1 MAKAPVVTE
10 LPLQNVR
17 FLFGTMVDLR
27 MLPAVLEQTG
37 QAEVGE
43 FKLVAHFPADEKAAN
58 NEAGYLTRH
67 KGFRGGDY
75 NTYHGDPYTLDEI
88 NWDATGR
95 AGVHLVTK
103 TKYGQV
109 VEFPTIPDKNDTA
122 ELMLI
127 VSEYVESIKTPPLI
141 VRCSGIGGTI
151 SPLGNKKYSLALTT
165 GATKCPAGIKD
176 HVPKKYHAEDTD
188 IIPHV
193 GDTNIFSAEDL
204 SPTERD
210 FIGQQ
215 IKRQMQGYYRTGVI
229 GVDPVIGAFPNGP
242 MSIAKRTPEAKQDFF
257 REPAVQDE
265 DGFWNKGPN
274 RWQAHKIAQ
283 GVAYDQLEKAREIG
297 ALTPGYRHR
306 GRSGKFRR
314 NPFKFGAEDDLSDYD
329 PMDPHGEFGG
339 LAGII
344 YGELAATGEVI
355 PLMHVSNN
363 SYDFLVNDILP
374 EGVVHNEKGGTDD
387 AMLSKSCA
395 LMLDMYDGLYTR
407 CWFEPHGHAPLKSMA
422 NLGAEDYAAES
433 LLLCSEHD
441 DYFHACGCG
450 TKTMNAPYAGRGS
463 LMDIGKDTGLGS
475 FTPGELTTSSAIHGD
490 FDQASLNYSGHQNL
504 EVRSAEYF
512 NAVSTAA
519 PNLNREKTNL
529 RAAIREEIDPNFEY
543 SQCVWGPYA
552 LRAEGASSN
561 KFYIVFVYN
570 NGKGV
575 FRALGGYGGLAQN
588 PRLFDVTTTRDQA
601 QAIAAATRK
610 LKAKER
616 KGYFTYKSEEGNAP
630 IQDPMEFGEMA
641 NWTPM
646 DGTPGLSKRK
656 RAESSFMTPD
666 LLWENLGGYW
676 KAVGINPEYDMGQP
690 QGQPSGG
697 NAGAGTGNGGTGGES
712 EGQAQQEQEQHQEG
726 HRGHE
731 DSQPISP
738 YAAESN
744 FNKLARKISMQ
755 YQDKGKSKEEA
766 DEIGRRTA
774 YTIGAKKYGKRG
786 MTRKAMAGRKSAE
799 DIPVW
804 NDGIVEWETSG
815 PMSPTGSGY
824 SSASAPPT
832 GVIAGPGDTFLNY
845 TEAQN
850 YLVETSGGL
859 WGAEHF
865 EAMARIDPKN
875 AQDVKK
881 VKDALKQR
889 YKGIKINRIEYI
901 TNRKGSSN
909 KYHVFAFTNRG
920 VFNGYGRIG
929 KTMTIFG
936 PMSETQGQK
945 KMDTKMRRGGYKE
958 QV

>member
-10 LPLQNVR
+10 LSLQNVR

-27 MLPAVLEQTG
+27 MLPQVLEHTG
-37 QAEVGE
+37 SAEVGE
-43 FKLVAHFPADEKAAN
+43 FKLVAHFPEQEKINGTEAA
-58 NEAGYLTRH
+58 YLARH

-103 TKYGQV
+103 TKYGQT

-141 VRCSGIGGTI
+141 VRCSGIGGTV
-151 SPLGNKKYSLALTT
+151 SPLGNKKYQLSLTT

-176 HVPKKYHAEDTD
+176 HVPKKYHAEDMD
-188 IIPHV
+188 IIPYV
-193 GDTNIFSAEDL
+193 GGAEIFSAEDL
-204 SPTERD
+204 SPAQQE
-210 FIGQQ
+210 FIGNQ
-215 IKRQMQGYYRTGVI
+215 IARQMQGYYRTGVI
-229 GVDPVIGAFPNGP
+229 GIEPVIGAFPNGP

-283 GVAYDQLEKAREIG
+283 GVAYDQLERAQS
-297 ALTPGYRHR
+297 R
-306 GRSGKFRR
+306 G
-314 NPFKFGAEDDLSDYD
+314 
-329 PMDPHGEFGG
+329 
-339 LAGII
+339 
-344 YGELAATGEVI
+344 
-355 PLMHVSNN
+355 LM
-363 SYDFLVNDILP
+363 
-374 EGVVHNEKGGTDD
+374 
-387 AMLSKSCA
+387 
-395 LMLDMYDGLYTR
+395 
-407 CWFEPHGHAPLKSMA
+407 
-422 NLGAEDYAAES
+422 AEDYAAES

-441 DYFHACGCG
+441 DYFNACGCG

-504 EVRSAEYF
+504 EVRGAEYF
-512 NAVSTAA
+512 AAASTAT

-529 RAAIREEIDPNFEY
+529 RSAIRDEIDPNFEY

-552 LRAEGASSN
+552 LRMEGATTN
-561 KFYIVFVYN
+561 KFYMVFVYD
-570 NGKGV
+570 NGNGV

-588 PRLFDVTTTRDQA
+588 PRLFDVMTTRDQA
-601 QAIAAATRK
+601 SAVAAATRK

-616 KGYFTYKSEEGNAP
+616 KGYFTYRSEEGNAP

-656 RAESSFMTPD
+656 RAESTETYS
-666 LLWENLGGYW
+666 GGSYGTILTFGEI
-676 KAVGINPEYDMGQP
+676 AYEYDYDDAPMIF
-690 QGQPSGG
+690 
-697 NAGAGTGNGGTGGES
+697 E
-712 EGQAQQEQEQHQEG
+712 
-726 HRGHE
+726 E
-731 DSQPISP
+731 DSNFDTWLKSTIRDTGRGEGEDNFEYAFTVEDEEKNETYTMDHPIYVKWTHEYSDFNTAETGT

-859 WGAEHF
+859 YGAEHF
-865 EAMARIDPKN
+865 EAMSRIDPKN

-889 YKGIKINRIEYI
+889 YKGIKINRVEYI
-901 TNRKGSSN
+901 TNRRGSSN
-909 KYHVFAFTNRG
+909 KYHVFAFTDRG

-936 PMSETQGQK
+936 PMSSAQGEK

>member
-10 LPLQNVR
+10 LPLQSVR

-27 MLPAVLEQTG
+27 MLPQVLEQTG
-37 QAEVGE
+37 RAEVGE
-43 FKLVAHFPADEKAAN
+43 FKLVAHFPEQEKASG
-58 NEAGYLTRH
+58 NEAGYMTRH

-103 TKYGQV
+103 TKYGQT
-109 VEFPTIPDKNDTA
+109 VEFPTIPDKNDTS

-151 SPLGNKKYSLALTT
+151 SPLGNKKYALSLTT
-165 GATKCPAGIKD
+165 GATKCPTKIKD
-176 HVPKKYHAEDTD
+176 HVPKKYHAEDMD
-188 IIPHV
+188 IIPYV
-193 GDTNIFSAEDL
+193 GGAEIFSAEDL
-204 SPTERD
+204 SPSQQE

-215 IKRQMQGYYRTGVI
+215 IARQMQGYYRTGVI
-229 GVDPVIGAFPNGP
+229 GIEPVIGAFPNGP

-274 RWQAHKIAQ
+274 RWQAHKIAK
-283 GVAYDQLEKAREIG
+283 GVAYDQLERAQSRGLFSAEAKLYG
-297 ALTPGYRHR
+297 ADY
-306 GRSGKFRR
+306 
-314 NPFKFGAEDDLSDYD
+314 DLSDKDDRIDELRNQIRYLEQS
-329 PMDPHGEFGG
+329 MEI
-339 LAGII
+339 AG
-344 YGELAATGEVI
+344 YGSREVRHLHSLENELAELRGLQEFDFAFEIHNKETGKLIEDGVMTI
-355 PLMHVSNN
+355 DGFSEEDAKAKALQA
-363 SYDFLVNDILP
+363 LE
-374 EGVVHNEKGGTDD
+374 EGRLDD
-387 AMLSKSCA
+387 EEITFDAE
-395 LMLDMYDGLYTR
+395 
-407 CWFEPHGHAPLKSMA
+407 W
-422 NLGAEDYAAES
+422 AEDFAAERKMM
-433 LLLCSEHD
+433 CAECD
-441 DYFHACGCG
+441 DYFAGEHGGCGCG

-475 FTPGELTTSSAIHGD
+475 FTPGELATSSAIHGD

-504 EVRSAEYF
+504 EVRSAEHF
-512 NAVSTAA
+512 AAASTAA
-519 PNLNREKTNL
+519 PNLKREKTNL
-529 RAAIREEIDPNFEY
+529 RSAIRDEIDSNFEY

-552 LRAEGASSN
+552 LRMEGANTN
-561 KFYIVFVYN
+561 KFYMVFVYD
-570 NGKGV
+570 NGNGV

-588 PRLFDVTTTRDQA
+588 PRLFDVMTTRDRSA
-601 QAIAAATRK
+601 AIAAATRK

-616 KGYFTYKSEEGNAP
+616 KGYFTYNSEEGNAP

-641 NWTPM
+641 NWTPL
-646 DGTPGLSKRK
+646 DGSEGLKRK
-656 RAESSFMTPD
+656 RAEM
-666 LLWENLGGYW
+666 
-676 KAVGINPEYDMGQP
+676 M
-690 QGQPSGG
+690 
-697 NAGAGTGNGGTGGES
+697 
-712 EGQAQQEQEQHQEG
+712 
-726 HRGHE
+726 
-731 DSQPISP
+731 
-738 YAAESN
+738 AESK
-744 FNKLARKISMQ
+744 FSKLARKISMQ

-804 NDGIVEWETSG
+804 NDGIVQWETSG
-815 PMSPTGSGY
+815 SMSPTGSGY
-824 SSASAPPT
+824 SSASSPPT

-901 TNRKGSSN
+901 TNRRGASN

-929 KTMTIFG
+929 KTMTLFG
-936 PMSETQGQK
+936 PMTETQGQK

>member
-10 LPLQNVR
+10 LSLQNVR

-27 MLPAVLEQTG
+27 MLPQVLEHTG
-37 QAEVGE
+37 SAEVGE
-43 FKLVAHFPADEKAAN
+43 FKLVAHFPEQEKINGTEAA
-58 NEAGYLTRH
+58 YLARH

-103 TKYGQV
+103 TKYGQT

-151 SPLGNKKYSLALTT
+151 SPLGNKKYQLSLTT

-176 HVPKKYHAEDTD
+176 HVPKKYHAEDMD
-188 IIPHV
+188 IIPYV
-193 GDTNIFSAEDL
+193 GGAEIFSAEDL
-204 SPTERD
+204 SPAQQE
-210 FIGQQ
+210 FIGNQ
-215 IKRQMQGYYRTGVI
+215 IARQMQGYYRTGVI
-229 GVDPVIGAFPNGP
+229 GIEPVIGAFPNGP

-283 GVAYDQLEKAREIG
+283 GVAYDQLERAQS
-297 ALTPGYRHR
+297 R
-306 GRSGKFRR
+306 G
-314 NPFKFGAEDDLSDYD
+314 
-329 PMDPHGEFGG
+329 
-339 LAGII
+339 
-344 YGELAATGEVI
+344 
-355 PLMHVSNN
+355 LM
-363 SYDFLVNDILP
+363 
-374 EGVVHNEKGGTDD
+374 
-387 AMLSKSCA
+387 
-395 LMLDMYDGLYTR
+395 
-407 CWFEPHGHAPLKSMA
+407 
-422 NLGAEDYAAES
+422 AEDYAAES

-441 DYFHACGCG
+441 DYFNACGCG

-504 EVRSAEYF
+504 EVRGAEYF
-512 NAVSTAA
+512 NAVSTAT

-529 RAAIREEIDPNFEY
+529 RSAIREEIDPNFEY

-552 LRAEGASSN
+552 LRMEGATTN
-561 KFYIVFVYN
+561 KFYMVFVYD
-570 NGKGV
+570 NGNGV

-588 PRLFDVTTTRDQA
+588 PRLFDVMTTRDQA
-601 QAIAAATRK
+601 SAVAAATRK

-616 KGYFTYKSEEGNAP
+616 KGYFTYRSEEGNAP

-656 RAESSFMTPD
+656 RAESTETYS
-666 LLWENLGGYW
+666 GGSYGTILTFGEI
-676 KAVGINPEYDMGQP
+676 AYEYDYDDAPMIF
-690 QGQPSGG
+690 
-697 NAGAGTGNGGTGGES
+697 E
-712 EGQAQQEQEQHQEG
+712 
-726 HRGHE
+726 E
-731 DSQPISP
+731 DSNFDTWLKSTIRDTGRGEGEDNFEYAFTVEDEEKNETYTMDHPIYVKWTHEYSDFNTAETGT

-859 WGAEHF
+859 YGAEHF
-865 EAMARIDPKN
+865 EAMSRIDPKN

-889 YKGIKINRIEYI
+889 YKGIKINRVEYI
-901 TNRKGSSN
+901 TNRRGSSN
-909 KYHVFAFTNRG
+909 KYHVFAFTDRG

-936 PMSETQGQK
+936 PMSSAQGEK

>member
-10 LPLQNVR
+10 LPLQSVR

-27 MLPAVLEQTG
+27 MLPQVLEQTG
-37 QAEVGE
+37 RAEIGE

-58 NEAGYLTRH
+58 NEAGYLARH

-103 TKYGQV
+103 TKYGQL
-109 VEFPTIPDKNDTA
+109 VEFPTIPDKNDSA

-151 SPLGNKKYSLALTT
+151 SPLGNKKYSLSLTT
-165 GATKCPAGIKD
+165 GATKCPVSIKD
-176 HVPKKYHAEDTD
+176 HVPKKYHAEDMD
-188 IIPHV
+188 IIPYV
-193 GDTNIFSAEDL
+193 GGAEIFSAESL
-204 SPTERD
+204 SPAQRD

-215 IKRQMQGYYRTGVI
+215 IARQMQGYYRTGVI

-283 GVAYDQLEKAREIG
+283 GVAYDQLERAQS
-297 ALTPGYRHR
+297 R
-306 GRSGKFRR
+306 GTMLS
-314 NPFKFGAEDDLSDYD
+314 AED
-329 PMDPHGEFGG
+329 F
-339 LAGII
+339 
-344 YGELAATGEVI
+344 
-355 PLMHVSNN
+355 
-363 SYDFLVNDILP
+363 
-374 EGVVHNEKGGTDD
+374 
-387 AMLSKSCA
+387 
-395 LMLDMYDGLYTR
+395 
-407 CWFEPHGHAPLKSMA
+407 
-422 NLGAEDYAAES
+422 AAEKK
-433 LLLCSEHD
+433 LMCAECD
-441 DYFHACGCG
+441 DYFAGEHGGCGCG
-450 TKTMNAPYAGRGS
+450 TKTMNAPYAGRGA

-475 FTPGELTTSSAIHGD
+475 FTPGELATSSAIHGD

-504 EVRSAEYF
+504 EVRSAEHF
-512 NAVSTAA
+512 AAASTAT

-529 RAAIREEIDPNFEY
+529 RAAIRDEIDPNFEY
-543 SQCVWGPYA
+543 SQCVWGPYS
-552 LRAEGASSN
+552 LRMEGANTN
-561 KFYIVFVYN
+561 KFYMVFVYD
-570 NGKGV
+570 NGNGV

-588 PRLFDVTTTRDQA
+588 PRLFDVMTTRDQA
-601 QAIAAATRK
+601 AAVAAATKK

-616 KGYFTYKSEEGNAP
+616 KGYFTYK
-630 IQDPMEFGEMA
+630 
-641 NWTPM
+641 
-646 DGTPGLSKRK
+646 
-656 RAESSFMTPD
+656 
-666 LLWENLGGYW
+666 
-676 KAVGINPEYDMGQP
+676 
-690 QGQPSGG
+690 
-697 NAGAGTGNGGTGGES
+697 
-712 EGQAQQEQEQHQEG
+712 
-726 HRGHE
+726 
-731 DSQPISP
+731 
-738 YAAESN
+738 AESN
-744 FNKLARKISMQ
+744 FNKLAHKISMQ

-766 DEIGRRTA
+766 DDIGRRTA
-774 YTIGAKKYGKRG
+774 YKVGAKKYGKRG
-786 MTRKAMAGRKSAE
+786 MTRKAMAGRKSAESFEAEDLERTFTLDLTMDARDEEDFANAVLDLKASELMEHIVEVKDMDAE

-859 WGAEHF
+859 WGAENF
-865 EAMARIDPKN
+865 EAMSRIDPKN
-875 AQDVKK
+875 AQDVANVKK
-881 VKDALKQR
+881 ALKQR
-889 YKGIKINRIEYI
+889 YKGIKINRVEYI
-901 TNRKGSSN
+901 TNRRGSSN

-936 PMSETQGQK
+936 PMSEAQGQSK
-945 KMDTKMRRGGYKE
+945 LSTKMRRGGYKE

>member
-10 LPLQNVR
+10 LSLQNVR

-27 MLPAVLEQTG
+27 MLPQVLEHTG
-37 QAEVGE
+37 SAEVGE
-43 FKLVAHFPADEKAAN
+43 FKLVAHFPEQEKINGTEAA
-58 NEAGYLTRH
+58 YLARH

-103 TKYGQV
+103 TKYGQT
-109 VEFPTIPDKNDTA
+109 VEFPTIPDKNDTS

-151 SPLGNKKYSLALTT
+151 SPLGNKKYQLSLTT

-176 HVPKKYHAEDTD
+176 HVPKKYHAEDMD
-188 IIPHV
+188 IIPYV
-193 GDTNIFSAEDL
+193 GGAEIFSAEDL
-204 SPTERD
+204 SPAQQE
-210 FIGQQ
+210 FIGNQ

-283 GVAYDQLEKAREIG
+283 GVAYDQLERAQSRGLFSAEVETTSEGFVINGHKVNHEELDKFIESLVAHRDF
-297 ALTPGYRHR
+297 AYNKSGY
-306 GRSGKFRR
+306 SGTQEEWHDNEYEF
-314 NPFKFGAEDDLSDYD
+314 DDL
-329 PMDPHGEFGG
+329 EW
-339 LAGII
+339 L
-344 YGELAATGEVI
+344 
-355 PLMHVSNN
+355 
-363 SYDFLVNDILP
+363 
-374 EGVVHNEKGGTDD
+374 
-387 AMLSKSCA
+387 
-395 LMLDMYDGLYTR
+395 
-407 CWFEPHGHAPLKSMA
+407 
-422 NLGAEDYAAES
+422 AEDYAAES

-504 EVRSAEYF
+504 EVRGAEYF
-512 NAVSTAA
+512 NAVSTAT

-529 RAAIREEIDPNFEY
+529 RSAIREEIDPNFEY

-552 LRAEGASSN
+552 LRMEGATTN
-561 KFYIVFVYN
+561 KFYMVFVYD
-570 NGKGV
+570 NGNGV

-588 PRLFDVTTTRDQA
+588 PRLFDVMTTRDQA
-601 QAIAAATRK
+601 SAVAAATRK

-616 KGYFTYKSEEGNAP
+616 KGYFTYRSEEGNAP

-656 RAESSFMTPD
+656 RAERYGADFEYHYNFSEKYAGSDVLDALRSSDSST
-666 LLWENLGGYW
+666 
-676 KAVGINPEYDMGQP
+676 KAEAIDWL
-690 QGQPSGG
+690 
-697 NAGAGTGNGGTGGES
+697 
-712 EGQAQQEQEQHQEG
+712 
-726 HRGHE
+726 
-731 DSQPISP
+731 I
-738 YAAESN
+738 
-744 FNKLARKISMQ
+744 
-755 YQDKGKSKEEA
+755 DKGFLHSDEQYNAAYVLALGDALGLRDEEM
-766 DEIGRRTA
+766 D
-774 YTIGAKKYGKRG
+774 
-786 MTRKAMAGRKSAE
+786 AE
-799 DIPVW
+799 NIPVW

-859 WGAEHF
+859 YGAEHF
-865 EAMARIDPKN
+865 EAMSRIDPKN

-889 YKGIKINRIEYI
+889 YKGIKINRVEYI
-901 TNRKGSSN
+901 TNRRGSSN
-909 KYHVFAFTNRG
+909 KYHVFAFTDRG

-936 PMSETQGQK
+936 PMSSAQGEK

>member
-10 LPLQNVR
+10 LSLQNVR

-27 MLPAVLEQTG
+27 MLPQVLEHTG
-37 QAEVGE
+37 SAEVGE
-43 FKLVAHFPADEKAAN
+43 FKLVAHFPEQEKINGTEAA
-58 NEAGYLTRH
+58 YLARH

-103 TKYGQV
+103 TKYGQT
-109 VEFPTIPDKNDTA
+109 VEFPTIPDKNDTS

-151 SPLGNKKYSLALTT
+151 SPLGNKKYQLSLTT

-176 HVPKKYHAEDTD
+176 HVPKKYHAEDMD
-188 IIPHV
+188 IIPYV
-193 GDTNIFSAEDL
+193 GGAEIFSAEDL
-204 SPTERD
+204 SPAQQE
-210 FIGQQ
+210 FIGNQ

-283 GVAYDQLEKAREIG
+283 GVAYDQLERAQS
-297 ALTPGYRHR
+297 R
-306 GRSGKFRR
+306 G
-314 NPFKFGAEDDLSDYD
+314 
-329 PMDPHGEFGG
+329 
-339 LAGII
+339 
-344 YGELAATGEVI
+344 
-355 PLMHVSNN
+355 LM
-363 SYDFLVNDILP
+363 
-374 EGVVHNEKGGTDD
+374 
-387 AMLSKSCA
+387 
-395 LMLDMYDGLYTR
+395 
-407 CWFEPHGHAPLKSMA
+407 
-422 NLGAEDYAAES
+422 AEDYAAES

-441 DYFHACGCG
+441 DYFAACGCG

-504 EVRSAEYF
+504 EVRGAEYF
-512 NAVSTAA
+512 NAVSTAT

-588 PRLFDVTTTRDQA
+588 PRLFDVMTTRDQA
-601 QAIAAATRK
+601 QAIAGATRK

-616 KGYFTYKSEEGNAP
+616 KGYFTYRSEEGNAP

-666 LLWENLGGYW
+666 LLWENLGGDW

-690 QGQPSGG
+690 QGQQSGG
-697 NAGAGTGNGGTGGES
+697 NAGASTGNGGNGGTGGES
-712 EGQAQQEQEQHQEG
+712 ENQGQQEQEQQHQEG
-726 HRGHE
+726 HGHGGP
-731 DSQPISP
+731 SQPVSP
-738 YAAESN
+738 YAADFEYHYN
-744 FNKLARKISMQ
+744 FSEKYAGSDVLDALRSSDSSTKAEAIDWLI
-755 YQDKGKSKEEA
+755 DKGFLHSDEQYNAAYVLALGDALGLRDEEM
-766 DEIGRRTA
+766 D
-774 YTIGAKKYGKRG
+774 
-786 MTRKAMAGRKSAE
+786 AE
-799 DIPVW
+799 NIPVW

-859 WGAEHF
+859 YGAEHF

-889 YKGIKINRIEYI
+889 YKGIKINRVEYI
-901 TNRKGSSN
+901 TNRRGSSN
-909 KYHVFAFTNRG
+909 KYHVFAFTDRG

-936 PMSETQGQK
+936 PMSSAQGEK

>member
-10 LPLQNVR
+10 LSLQNVR

-27 MLPAVLEQTG
+27 MLPQVLEHTG
-37 QAEVGE
+37 SAEVGE
-43 FKLVAHFPADEKAAN
+43 FKLVAHFPEQEKINGTEAA
-58 NEAGYLTRH
+58 YLARH

-103 TKYGQV
+103 TKYGQT

-141 VRCSGIGGTI
+141 VRCSGIGGTV
-151 SPLGNKKYSLALTT
+151 SPLGNKKYQLSLTT

-176 HVPKKYHAEDTD
+176 HVPKKYHAEDMD
-188 IIPHV
+188 IIPYV
-193 GDTNIFSAEDL
+193 GGAEIFSAEDL
-204 SPTERD
+204 SPAQQE
-210 FIGQQ
+210 FIGNQ
-215 IKRQMQGYYRTGVI
+215 IARQMQGYYRTGVI
-229 GVDPVIGAFPNGP
+229 GIEPVIGAFPNGP

-283 GVAYDQLEKAREIG
+283 GVAYDQLERAQS
-297 ALTPGYRHR
+297 R
-306 GRSGKFRR
+306 G
-314 NPFKFGAEDDLSDYD
+314 
-329 PMDPHGEFGG
+329 
-339 LAGII
+339 
-344 YGELAATGEVI
+344 
-355 PLMHVSNN
+355 LM
-363 SYDFLVNDILP
+363 
-374 EGVVHNEKGGTDD
+374 
-387 AMLSKSCA
+387 
-395 LMLDMYDGLYTR
+395 
-407 CWFEPHGHAPLKSMA
+407 
-422 NLGAEDYAAES
+422 AEDYAAES

-441 DYFHACGCG
+441 DYFNACGCG

-504 EVRSAEYF
+504 EVRGAEYF
-512 NAVSTAA
+512 AAASTAT

-529 RAAIREEIDPNFEY
+529 RSAIRDEIDPNFEY

-552 LRAEGASSN
+552 LRMEGATTN
-561 KFYIVFVYN
+561 KFYMVFVYD
-570 NGKGV
+570 NGNGV

-588 PRLFDVTTTRDQA
+588 PRLFDVMTTRDQA
-601 QAIAAATRK
+601 SAVAAATRK

-616 KGYFTYKSEEGNAP
+616 KGYFTYRSEEGNAP

-656 RAESSFMTPD
+656 RAESTETYSGGSYGTIMTFG
-666 LLWENLGGYW
+666 EIAY
-676 KAVGINPEYDMGQP
+676 EYDYDDAPMIF
-690 QGQPSGG
+690 
-697 NAGAGTGNGGTGGES
+697 E
-712 EGQAQQEQEQHQEG
+712 
-726 HRGHE
+726 E
-731 DSQPISP
+731 DSNFDTWLKSTIRDTGRGEGEDNFEYAFTVEDEEKNETYTMDHPIYVKWTHEYSDFNTAETGT

-859 WGAEHF
+859 YGAEHF
-865 EAMARIDPKN
+865 EAMSRIDPKN

-889 YKGIKINRIEYI
+889 YKGIKINRVEYI
-901 TNRKGSSN
+901 TNRRGSSN
-909 KYHVFAFTNRG
+909 KYHVFAFTDRG

-936 PMSETQGQK
+936 PMSSAQGEK

>member
-10 LPLQNVR
+10 LPLQSVR

-27 MLPAVLEQTG
+27 MLPQVLEQTG
-37 QAEVGE
+37 RAEVGE
-43 FKLVAHFPADEKAAN
+43 FKLVAHFPEQEKASG
-58 NEAGYLTRH
+58 NEAGYMTRH

-103 TKYGQV
+103 TKYGQT
-109 VEFPTIPDKNDTA
+109 VEFPTIPDKNDTS

-151 SPLGNKKYSLALTT
+151 SPLGNKKYALSLTT
-165 GATKCPAGIKD
+165 GATKCPTKIKD
-176 HVPKKYHAEDTD
+176 HVPKKYHAEDMD
-188 IIPHV
+188 IIPYV
-193 GDTNIFSAEDL
+193 GGAEIFSAEDL
-204 SPTERD
+204 SPSQQE

-215 IKRQMQGYYRTGVI
+215 IARQMQGYYRTGVI
-229 GVDPVIGAFPNGP
+229 GIEPVIGAFPNGP

-283 GVAYDQLEKAREIG
+283 GVAYDQLERAQSRGLFSAEVETTSDGFMINGHKVNHEELDKFIENLVAYRDF
-297 ALTPGYRHR
+297 AYNKSGY
-306 GRSGKFRR
+306 SGTQEEWHDNEYEF
-314 NPFKFGAEDDLSDYD
+314 DDLEW
-329 PMDPHGEFGG
+329 M
-339 LAGII
+339 
-344 YGELAATGEVI
+344 
-355 PLMHVSNN
+355 
-363 SYDFLVNDILP
+363 
-374 EGVVHNEKGGTDD
+374 
-387 AMLSKSCA
+387 
-395 LMLDMYDGLYTR
+395 
-407 CWFEPHGHAPLKSMA
+407 
-422 NLGAEDYAAES
+422 AEDYAAERKMM
-433 LLLCSEHD
+433 CAECD
-441 DYFHACGCG
+441 DYFNACGCG
-450 TKTMNAPYAGRGS
+450 TK
-463 LMDIGKDTGLGS
+463 
-475 FTPGELTTSSAIHGD
+475 
-490 FDQASLNYSGHQNL
+490 
-504 EVRSAEYF
+504 SAEHF
-512 NAVSTAA
+512 AAASTAA
-519 PNLNREKTNL
+519 PNLKREKTNL
-529 RAAIREEIDPNFEY
+529 RSAIRNEIDSKFEY

-552 LRAEGASSN
+552 LRMEGANTN
-561 KFYIVFVYN
+561 KFYMVFVYD
-570 NGKGV
+570 NGNGV

-588 PRLFDVTTTRDQA
+588 PRLFDVMTTRDRSA
-601 QAIAAATRK
+601 AIAAATRK

-616 KGYFTYKSEEGNAP
+616 KGYFTYNSEEGNAP

-641 NWTPM
+641 NWTPL
-646 DGTPGLSKRK
+646 DGSEGLKRK
-656 RAESSFMTPD
+656 RAEM
-666 LLWENLGGYW
+666 
-676 KAVGINPEYDMGQP
+676 M
-690 QGQPSGG
+690 
-697 NAGAGTGNGGTGGES
+697 
-712 EGQAQQEQEQHQEG
+712 
-726 HRGHE
+726 
-731 DSQPISP
+731 
-738 YAAESN
+738 AESK
-744 FNKLARKISMQ
+744 FSKLARKISMQ

-804 NDGIVEWETSG
+804 NDGIVQWETSG
-815 PMSPTGSGY
+815 SMSPTGSGY
-824 SSASAPPT
+824 SSASSPPT

-901 TNRKGSSN
+901 TNRRGASN

-929 KTMTIFG
+929 KTMTLFG
-936 PMSETQGQK
+936 PMTETQGQK

>member
-37 QAEVGE
+37 RAEVGE

-58 NEAGYLTRH
+58 NEAGYLARH

-75 NTYHGDPYTLDEI
+75 NSYHGDPYSLDEI

-109 VEFPTIPDKNDTA
+109 VEFPTIPDKNDSA

-151 SPLGNKKYSLALTT
+151 SPLGNKKYSLSLSK
-165 GATKCPAGIKD
+165 GVTKCPSGIKD
-176 HVPKKYHAEDTD
+176 HVPKKYHAEDMD
-188 IIPHV
+188 IIPYV
-193 GDTNIFSAEDL
+193 GGAEIFSAESL
-204 SPTERD
+204 SPAQQD

-215 IKRQMQGYYRTGVI
+215 IARQMQGYYRTGVI
-229 GVDPVIGAFPNGP
+229 GVDPVIGAYPNGP
-242 MSIAKRTPEAKQDFF
+242 MSIAKRTPEAKQNFF

-274 RWQAHKIAQ
+274 RWQAHKIAK
-283 GVAYDQLEKAREIG
+283 GVAYDQLERAKRRGTMLSAESSNNYIFRRDNDLEREIVEVEQYLDEG
-297 ALTPGYRHR
+297 NYTSSYEESADLDRL
-306 GRSGKFRR
+306 RR
-314 NPFKFGAEDDLSDYD
+314 MEKQREELAQVNLSAED
-329 PMDPHGEFGG
+329 F
-339 LAGII
+339 
-344 YGELAATGEVI
+344 
-355 PLMHVSNN
+355 
-363 SYDFLVNDILP
+363 
-374 EGVVHNEKGGTDD
+374 
-387 AMLSKSCA
+387 
-395 LMLDMYDGLYTR
+395 
-407 CWFEPHGHAPLKSMA
+407 
-422 NLGAEDYAAES
+422 AAEKK
-433 LLLCSEHD
+433 LMCAECD
-441 DYFHACGCG
+441 DYFAGEHGGCGCG

-475 FTPGELTTSSAIHGD
+475 FTPGELATSSAIHGD

-504 EVRSAEYF
+504 EVRGAEYF
-512 NAVSTAA
+512 AAASTAT

-543 SQCVWGPYA
+543 SQCVWGPYS
-552 LRAEGASSN
+552 LRMEGANTN
-561 KFYIVFVYN
+561 KFYMVFVYN

-575 FRALGGYGGLAQN
+575 FRALGGYGGLAQS
-588 PRLFDVTTTRDQA
+588 PRLFDVMTTRDQA
-601 QAIAAATRK
+601 AAIAAATKK

-616 KGYFTYKSEEGNAP
+616 KGYFTYKAEEF
-630 IQDPMEFGEMA
+630 E
-641 NWTPM
+641 
-646 DGTPGLSKRK
+646 LS
-656 RAESSFMTPD
+656 AESDVIYYGLLEGERMTFGTVVYQGDYESPYELD
-666 LLWENLGGYW
+666 GDQIRELENEIEDQIRGTGEGEGKLNFEHEFDGGRDHDNIFEVTGEVSWEHQYSDFNTAETGTHAAEG
-676 KAVGINPEYDMGQP
+676 DMYP
-690 QGQPSGG
+690 FSGG
-697 NAGAGTGNGGTGGES
+697 MVEEYANYLEKLCGNHWTS
-712 EGQAQQEQEQHQEG
+712 FQEEYY
-726 HRGHE
+726 
-731 DSQPISP
+731 D
-738 YAAESN
+738 N
-744 FNKLARKISMQ
+744 M
-755 YQDKGKSKEEA
+755 D
-766 DEIGRRTA
+766 
-774 YTIGAKKYGKRG
+774 
-786 MTRKAMAGRKSAE
+786 AE

-859 WGAEHF
+859 YGAEHF

-875 AQDVKK
+875 AQDVANVKK
-881 VKDALKQR
+881 ALKQR

-901 TNRKGSSN
+901 TNRRGSSN
-909 KYHVFAFTNRG
+909 KYHVFAFTDRG

-929 KTMTIFG
+929 KTMTIYG
-936 PMSETQGQK
+936 PMSKTQGQK

>member
-17 FLFGTMVDLR
+17 FLFGTMVELR
-27 MLPAVLEQTG
+27 MLPQVLEQTG
-37 QAEVGE
+37 RAEVGE
-43 FKLVAHFPADEKAAN
+43 FKLVAHFPEQEKASG
-58 NEAGYLTRH
+58 NEAAYLARH

-109 VEFPTIPDKNDTA
+109 VEFPTIPDKNDTS

-151 SPLGNKKYSLALTT
+151 SPLGNKKYALSLTT
-165 GATKCPAGIKD
+165 GATKCPTSIKD
-176 HVPKKYHAEDTD
+176 HVPKKYHAEDMD

-193 GDTNIFSAEDL
+193 GGANIFSAESL
-204 SPTERD
+204 SPTQRD

-215 IKRQMQGYYRTGVI
+215 IARQMQGYYRTGVI
-229 GVDPVIGAFPNGP
+229 GVDPVIGAYPNGP

-274 RWQAHKIAQ
+274 RWQAHKIAK
-283 GVAYDQLEKAREIG
+283 GVAYDQLERAQS
-297 ALTPGYRHR
+297 R
-306 GRSGKFRR
+306 G
-314 NPFKFGAEDDLSDYD
+314 
-329 PMDPHGEFGG
+329 
-339 LAGII
+339 
-344 YGELAATGEVI
+344 
-355 PLMHVSNN
+355 LM
-363 SYDFLVNDILP
+363 
-374 EGVVHNEKGGTDD
+374 
-387 AMLSKSCA
+387 
-395 LMLDMYDGLYTR
+395 
-407 CWFEPHGHAPLKSMA
+407 
-422 NLGAEDYAAES
+422 AEDYAAES

-441 DYFHACGCG
+441 DYFNACGCG

-504 EVRSAEYF
+504 EVRGAEYF
-512 NAVSTAA
+512 AAASTAT
-519 PNLNREKTNL
+519 PNLKREKANL
-529 RAAIREEIDPNFEY
+529 RAAIREEIDPKFEY

-552 LRAEGASSN
+552 LRMEGANTN
-561 KFYIVFVYN
+561 KFYMVFVYD
-570 NGKGV
+570 NGNGV

-588 PRLFDVTTTRDQA
+588 PRLFDVMTTRDQA
-601 QAIAAATRK
+601 AAVAAATRK

-616 KGYFTYKSEEGNAP
+616 KGYFTYRSEEGNAP

-676 KAVGINPEYDMGQP
+676 KAIGINPEYDMGQP

-697 NAGAGTGNGGTGGES
+697 NAGAGTGNGGNGGNGGNAGTGGES

-738 YAAESN
+738 YAADFEYHYNFSEKYDGDEVLDALRKSN
-744 FNKLARKISMQ
+744 SSTKAEAIDWLI
-755 YQDKGKSKEEA
+755 DKGFLHSDEQYNAAYVLALGDALGLRDEEMDAEENRQPPWSATNPRPNRRIECGECDARGFIAGKECTKCDGAGYWNIHSPRCATCETDIQGTDGA
-766 DEIGRRTA
+766 ECDECDEWYCDNHLTEDGECKVCGNT
-774 YTIGAKKYGKRG
+774 
-786 MTRKAMAGRKSAE
+786 SLSFHSE

-881 VKDALKQR
+881 VTAALKQR

-936 PMSETQGQK
+936 PMSATEGQK

>member
-10 LPLQNVR
+10 LPLQSVR

-27 MLPAVLEQTG
+27 MLPQVLEQTG
-37 QAEVGE
+37 RAEIGE

-58 NEAGYLTRH
+58 NEAGYMARH

-103 TKYGQV
+103 TKYGQT
-109 VEFPTIPDKNDTA
+109 VEFPTIPDKNDSA

-151 SPLGNKKYSLALTT
+151 SPLGNKKYSLSLTT
-165 GATKCPAGIKD
+165 GATKCPTSIKD
-176 HVPKKYHAEDTD
+176 HVPKKYHAEDMD
-188 IIPHV
+188 IIPYV
-193 GDTNIFSAEDL
+193 GGAEIFSAESL
-204 SPTERD
+204 SPAQRD

-215 IKRQMQGYYRTGVI
+215 IARQMQGYYRTGVI

-283 GVAYDQLEKAREIG
+283 GVAYDQLERAQS
-297 ALTPGYRHR
+297 R
-306 GRSGKFRR
+306 GTMLS
-314 NPFKFGAEDDLSDYD
+314 AED
-329 PMDPHGEFGG
+329 F
-339 LAGII
+339 
-344 YGELAATGEVI
+344 
-355 PLMHVSNN
+355 
-363 SYDFLVNDILP
+363 
-374 EGVVHNEKGGTDD
+374 
-387 AMLSKSCA
+387 
-395 LMLDMYDGLYTR
+395 
-407 CWFEPHGHAPLKSMA
+407 
-422 NLGAEDYAAES
+422 AAEKK
-433 LLLCSEHD
+433 LMCAECD
-441 DYFHACGCG
+441 DYFAGEHGGCGCG
-450 TKTMNAPYAGRGS
+450 TKTMNAPYAGRGA

-475 FTPGELTTSSAIHGD
+475 FTPGELATSSAIHGD

-504 EVRSAEYF
+504 EVRSAEHF
-512 NAVSTAA
+512 AAASTAT

-529 RAAIREEIDPNFEY
+529 RAAIRDEIDPNFEY
-543 SQCVWGPYA
+543 SQCVWGPYS
-552 LRAEGASSN
+552 LRMEGANTN
-561 KFYIVFVYN
+561 KFYMVFVYD
-570 NGKGV
+570 NGNGV

-588 PRLFDVTTTRDQA
+588 PRLFDVMTTRDQA
-601 QAIAAATRK
+601 AAVAAATKK

-616 KGYFTYKSEEGNAP
+616 KGYFTYK
-630 IQDPMEFGEMA
+630 
-641 NWTPM
+641 
-646 DGTPGLSKRK
+646 
-656 RAESSFMTPD
+656 
-666 LLWENLGGYW
+666 
-676 KAVGINPEYDMGQP
+676 
-690 QGQPSGG
+690 
-697 NAGAGTGNGGTGGES
+697 
-712 EGQAQQEQEQHQEG
+712 
-726 HRGHE
+726 
-731 DSQPISP
+731 
-738 YAAESN
+738 AESN
-744 FNKLARKISMQ
+744 FNKLAHKISMQ

-766 DEIGRRTA
+766 DDIGRRTA
-774 YTIGAKKYGKRG
+774 YKVGAKKYGKRG
-786 MTRKAMAGRKSAE
+786 MTRKAMAGRKSAEDIPFSGGMVEEYANYLEKMCGNHWAAFQEEYYENRDAE

-859 WGAEHF
+859 WGAENF

-875 AQDVKK
+875 AQDVANVKK
-881 VKDALKQR
+881 ALKQR
-889 YKGIKINRIEYI
+889 YKGIKINRVEYI

>member
-10 LPLQNVR
+10 LPLQSVR

-27 MLPAVLEQTG
+27 MLPQVLEQTG
-37 QAEVGE
+37 RAEIGE

-58 NEAGYLTRH
+58 NEAGYLARH

-103 TKYGQV
+103 TKYGQT
-109 VEFPTIPDKNDTA
+109 VEFPTIPDKNDSA

-151 SPLGNKKYSLALTT
+151 SPLGNKKYSLSLTT
-165 GATKCPAGIKD
+165 GATKCPTSIKD
-176 HVPKKYHAEDTD
+176 HVPKKYHAEDMD
-188 IIPHV
+188 IIPYV
-193 GDTNIFSAEDL
+193 GGAEIFSAESL
-204 SPTERD
+204 SPAQQD

-215 IKRQMQGYYRTGVI
+215 IARQMQGYYRTGVI

-283 GVAYDQLEKAREIG
+283 GVAYDQLERAQS
-297 ALTPGYRHR
+297 R
-306 GRSGKFRR
+306 GTMLS
-314 NPFKFGAEDDLSDYD
+314 AED
-329 PMDPHGEFGG
+329 F
-339 LAGII
+339 
-344 YGELAATGEVI
+344 
-355 PLMHVSNN
+355 
-363 SYDFLVNDILP
+363 
-374 EGVVHNEKGGTDD
+374 
-387 AMLSKSCA
+387 
-395 LMLDMYDGLYTR
+395 
-407 CWFEPHGHAPLKSMA
+407 
-422 NLGAEDYAAES
+422 AAEKK
-433 LLLCSEHD
+433 LMCAECD
-441 DYFHACGCG
+441 DYFAGEHGGCGCG
-450 TKTMNAPYAGRGS
+450 TKTMNAPYAGRGA

-475 FTPGELTTSSAIHGD
+475 FTPGELATSSAIHGD

-504 EVRSAEYF
+504 EVRSAEHF
-512 NAVSTAA
+512 AAASTAT

-543 SQCVWGPYA
+543 SQCVWGPYY
-552 LRAEGASSN
+552 LRMEGANTN
-561 KFYIVFVYN
+561 KFYMVFVYN

-575 FRALGGYGGLAQN
+575 FRALGGFGGLAQS
-588 PRLFDVTTTRDQA
+588 PRLFDVMTTRDESA
-601 QAIAAATRK
+601 AIAAATKK

-616 KGYFTYKSEEGNAP
+616 KGYFTYK
-630 IQDPMEFGEMA
+630 
-641 NWTPM
+641 
-646 DGTPGLSKRK
+646 
-656 RAESSFMTPD
+656 
-666 LLWENLGGYW
+666 
-676 KAVGINPEYDMGQP
+676 
-690 QGQPSGG
+690 
-697 NAGAGTGNGGTGGES
+697 
-712 EGQAQQEQEQHQEG
+712 
-726 HRGHE
+726 
-731 DSQPISP
+731 
-738 YAAESN
+738 AESN
-744 FNKLARKISMQ
+744 FNKLAHKISMQ

-766 DEIGRRTA
+766 DDIGRRTA
-774 YTIGAKKYGKRG
+774 STIGAKKYGKRG

-859 WGAEHF
+859 WGAENF

-875 AQDVKK
+875 AQDVANVKK
-881 VKDALKQR
+881 ALKQR
-889 YKGIKINRIEYI
+889 YKGIKINRVEYI
-901 TNRKGSSN
+901 TNRRGSSN

>member
-10 LPLQNVR
+10 LPLQSVR

-27 MLPAVLEQTG
+27 MLPQVLEQTG
-37 QAEVGE
+37 RAEIGE

-58 NEAGYLTRH
+58 NEAGYLARH

-103 TKYGQV
+103 TKYGQT
-109 VEFPTIPDKNDTA
+109 VEFPTIPDKNDSA

-151 SPLGNKKYSLALTT
+151 SPLGNKKYSLSLTT
-165 GATKCPAGIKD
+165 GATKCPTSIKD
-176 HVPKKYHAEDTD
+176 HVPKKYHAEDMD
-188 IIPHV
+188 IIPYV
-193 GDTNIFSAEDL
+193 GGAEIFSAESL
-204 SPTERD
+204 SPAQQD

-215 IKRQMQGYYRTGVI
+215 IARQMQGYYRTGVI

-283 GVAYDQLEKAREIG
+283 GVAYDQLERAQS
-297 ALTPGYRHR
+297 R
-306 GRSGKFRR
+306 GTMLS
-314 NPFKFGAEDDLSDYD
+314 AED
-329 PMDPHGEFGG
+329 F
-339 LAGII
+339 
-344 YGELAATGEVI
+344 
-355 PLMHVSNN
+355 
-363 SYDFLVNDILP
+363 
-374 EGVVHNEKGGTDD
+374 
-387 AMLSKSCA
+387 
-395 LMLDMYDGLYTR
+395 
-407 CWFEPHGHAPLKSMA
+407 
-422 NLGAEDYAAES
+422 AAEKK
-433 LLLCSEHD
+433 LMCAECD
-441 DYFHACGCG
+441 DYFAGEHGGCGCG
-450 TKTMNAPYAGRGS
+450 TKTMNAPYAGRGA

-475 FTPGELTTSSAIHGD
+475 FTPGELATSSAIHGD

-504 EVRSAEYF
+504 EVRSAEHF
-512 NAVSTAA
+512 AAASTAT

-543 SQCVWGPYA
+543 SQCVWGPYS
-552 LRAEGASSN
+552 LRMEGANTN
-561 KFYIVFVYN
+561 KFYMVFVYN

-575 FRALGGYGGLAQN
+575 FRALGGFGGLAQS
-588 PRLFDVTTTRDQA
+588 PRLFDVMTTRNEA
-601 QAIAAATRK
+601 SAVAAATKK

-616 KGYFTYKSEEGNAP
+616 KGYFTYK
-630 IQDPMEFGEMA
+630 
-641 NWTPM
+641 
-646 DGTPGLSKRK
+646 
-656 RAESSFMTPD
+656 
-666 LLWENLGGYW
+666 
-676 KAVGINPEYDMGQP
+676 
-690 QGQPSGG
+690 
-697 NAGAGTGNGGTGGES
+697 
-712 EGQAQQEQEQHQEG
+712 
-726 HRGHE
+726 
-731 DSQPISP
+731 
-738 YAAESN
+738 AESN
-744 FNKLARKISMQ
+744 FNKLAHKISMQ

-766 DEIGRRTA
+766 DDIGRRTA
-774 YTIGAKKYGKRG
+774 YKIGAKKYGKRG

-859 WGAEHF
+859 WGAENF

-875 AQDVKK
+875 AQDVANVKK
-881 VKDALKQR
+881 ALKQR
-889 YKGIKINRIEYI
+889 YKGIKINRVEYI
-901 TNRKGSSN
+901 TNRRGSSN

>member
-10 LPLQNVR
+10 LSLQNVR

-27 MLPAVLEQTG
+27 MLPQVLEHTG
-37 QAEVGE
+37 SAEVGE
-43 FKLVAHFPADEKAAN
+43 FKLVAHFPEQEKINGTEAA
-58 NEAGYLTRH
+58 YLARH

-103 TKYGQV
+103 TKYGQT

-141 VRCSGIGGTI
+141 VRCSGIGGTV
-151 SPLGNKKYSLALTT
+151 SPLGNKKYQLSLTT

-176 HVPKKYHAEDTD
+176 HVPKKYHAEDMD
-188 IIPHV
+188 IIPYV
-193 GDTNIFSAEDL
+193 GGAEIFSAEDL
-204 SPTERD
+204 SPAQQE
-210 FIGQQ
+210 FIGNQ
-215 IKRQMQGYYRTGVI
+215 IARQMQGYYRTGVI

-283 GVAYDQLEKAREIG
+283 GVAYDQLERAQS
-297 ALTPGYRHR
+297 R
-306 GRSGKFRR
+306 G
-314 NPFKFGAEDDLSDYD
+314 
-329 PMDPHGEFGG
+329 
-339 LAGII
+339 
-344 YGELAATGEVI
+344 
-355 PLMHVSNN
+355 LM
-363 SYDFLVNDILP
+363 
-374 EGVVHNEKGGTDD
+374 
-387 AMLSKSCA
+387 
-395 LMLDMYDGLYTR
+395 
-407 CWFEPHGHAPLKSMA
+407 
-422 NLGAEDYAAES
+422 AEDYAAES

-441 DYFHACGCG
+441 DYFNACGCG

-504 EVRSAEYF
+504 EVRGAEYF
-512 NAVSTAA
+512 AAASTAT

-529 RAAIREEIDPNFEY
+529 RSAIRDEIDPNFEY

-552 LRAEGASSN
+552 LRMEGATTN
-561 KFYIVFVYN
+561 KFYMVFVYD
-570 NGKGV
+570 NGNGV

-588 PRLFDVTTTRDQA
+588 PRLFDVMTTRDQA
-601 QAIAAATRK
+601 SAVAAATRK

-616 KGYFTYKSEEGNAP
+616 KGYFTYRSEEGNAP

-656 RAESSFMTPD
+656 RAESTETYS
-666 LLWENLGGYW
+666 GGSYGTILTFGEI
-676 KAVGINPEYDMGQP
+676 AYEYDYDDAPMIF
-690 QGQPSGG
+690 
-697 NAGAGTGNGGTGGES
+697 E
-712 EGQAQQEQEQHQEG
+712 
-726 HRGHE
+726 E
-731 DSQPISP
+731 DSNFDTWLKSTIRDTGRGEGEDNFEYAFTVEDEEKNETYTMDHPIYVKWTHEYSDFNTAETGT

-859 WGAEHF
+859 YGAEHF
-865 EAMARIDPKN
+865 EAMSRIDPKN

-889 YKGIKINRIEYI
+889 YKGIKINRVEYI
-901 TNRKGSSN
+901 TNRRGSSN
-909 KYHVFAFTNRG
+909 KYHVFAFTDRG

-936 PMSETQGQK
+936 PMSSAQGEK

>member
-10 LPLQNVR
+10 LPLQSVR

-27 MLPAVLEQTG
+27 MLPQVLEQTG
-37 QAEVGE
+37 RAEVGE
-43 FKLVAHFPADEKAAN
+43 FKLVAHFPEQEKASG
-58 NEAGYLTRH
+58 NEAGYMTRH

-88 NWDATGR
+88 KWDATGR

-103 TKYGQV
+103 TKYGQT

-141 VRCSGIGGTI
+141 VRCSGIGGTV
-151 SPLGNKKYSLALTT
+151 SPLGNKKYALSLTT
-165 GATKCPAGIKD
+165 GATKCPTKIKD
-176 HVPKKYHAEDTD
+176 HVPKKYHAEDMD
-188 IIPHV
+188 MIPYV
-193 GDTNIFSAEDL
+193 GGAEIFSAEDL
-204 SPTERD
+204 SPSQQD

-215 IKRQMQGYYRTGVI
+215 IARQMQGYYRTGVI
-229 GVDPVIGAFPNGP
+229 GIEPVIGAFPNGP

-283 GVAYDQLEKAREIG
+283 GVAYDQLERAQSRGTMLAAEGFKPTADEIAYLKEQREDEE
-297 ALTPGYRHR
+297 Y
-306 GRSGKFRR
+306 GRQRAKQYEESQRAK
-314 NPFKFGAEDDLSDYD
+314 
-329 PMDPHGEFGG
+329 G
-339 LAGII
+339 LVHVL
-344 YGELAATGEVI
+344 GELPNTTQMSFWVKPEEV
-355 PLMHVSNN
+355 
-363 SYDFLVNDILP
+363 
-374 EGVVHNEKGGTDD
+374 EE
-387 AMLSKSCA
+387 
-395 LMLDMYDGLYTR
+395 
-407 CWFEPHGHAPLKSMA
+407 LKSRMTKVYPSEM
-422 NLGAEDYAAES
+422 NAEDYAAES

-441 DYFHACGCG
+441 DYFNACGCG

-504 EVRSAEYF
+504 EVRSAEHF
-512 NAVSTAA
+512 AAASTAV
-519 PNLNREKTNL
+519 PNLKREKTNL
-529 RAAIREEIDPNFEY
+529 RSAIRDEIDSNFEY

-552 LRAEGASSN
+552 LRMEGANTN
-561 KFYIVFVYN
+561 KFYMVFVYD
-570 NGKGV
+570 NGNGV

-588 PRLFDVTTTRDQA
+588 PRLFDVMTTRDRSS
-601 QAIAAATRK
+601 AIAAATRK

-616 KGYFTYKSEEGNAP
+616 KGYFTYNSEEGNAP

-641 NWTPM
+641 NWTPL
-646 DGTPGLSKRK
+646 DGSEGLKRK
-656 RAESSFMTPD
+656 RAE
-666 LLWENLGGYW
+666 NQ
-676 KAVGINPEYDMGQP
+676 DMMCCG
-690 QGQPSGG
+690 
-697 NAGAGTGNGGTGGES
+697 
-712 EGQAQQEQEQHQEG
+712 
-726 HRGHE
+726 
-731 DSQPISP
+731 D
-738 YAAESN
+738 
-744 FNKLARKISMQ
+744 SMQ
-755 YQDKGKSKEEA
+755 FYEDYFYCPVCETSIKTEEF
-766 DEIGRRTA
+766 
-774 YTIGAKKYGKRG
+774 KQ
-786 MTRKAMAGRKSAE
+786 AE
-799 DIPVW
+799 NIPVW
-804 NDGIVEWETSG
+804 NDGIVQWETSG
-815 PMSPTGSGY
+815 SMSPTGSGY

-881 VKDALKQR
+881 VKDALKKR
-889 YKGIKINRIEYI
+889 YQGIKINRIEYI
-901 TNRKGSSN
+901 TNRRGASN

-929 KTMTIFG
+929 KTMTLFG
-936 PMSETQGQK
+936 PMTETQGQK

>member
-10 LPLQNVR
+10 LSLQNVR

-27 MLPAVLEQTG
+27 MLPQVLEHTG
-37 QAEVGE
+37 SAEVGE
-43 FKLVAHFPADEKAAN
+43 FKLVAHFPEQEKINGTEAA
-58 NEAGYLTRH
+58 YLARH

-103 TKYGQV
+103 TKYGQT
-109 VEFPTIPDKNDTA
+109 VEFPTIPDKNDTS

-151 SPLGNKKYSLALTT
+151 SPLGNKKYQLSLTT

-176 HVPKKYHAEDTD
+176 HVPKKYHAEDMD
-188 IIPHV
+188 IIPYV
-193 GDTNIFSAEDL
+193 GGAEIFSAEDL
-204 SPTERD
+204 SPAQQE
-210 FIGQQ
+210 FIGNQ

-283 GVAYDQLEKAREIG
+283 GVAYDQLERAQS
-297 ALTPGYRHR
+297 R
-306 GRSGKFRR
+306 G
-314 NPFKFGAEDDLSDYD
+314 
-329 PMDPHGEFGG
+329 
-339 LAGII
+339 
-344 YGELAATGEVI
+344 
-355 PLMHVSNN
+355 LM
-363 SYDFLVNDILP
+363 
-374 EGVVHNEKGGTDD
+374 
-387 AMLSKSCA
+387 
-395 LMLDMYDGLYTR
+395 
-407 CWFEPHGHAPLKSMA
+407 
-422 NLGAEDYAAES
+422 AEDYAAES

-441 DYFHACGCG
+441 DYFAACGCG

-588 PRLFDVTTTRDQA
+588 PRLFDVMTTRDQA
-601 QAIAAATRK
+601 QAIAGATRK

-616 KGYFTYKSEEGNAP
+616 KGYFTYRSEEGNAP

-656 RAESSFMTPD
+656 RAEYGADFEYHYNFSEKYAGSDVLDALRSSDSST
-666 LLWENLGGYW
+666 
-676 KAVGINPEYDMGQP
+676 KAEAIDWL
-690 QGQPSGG
+690 
-697 NAGAGTGNGGTGGES
+697 
-712 EGQAQQEQEQHQEG
+712 
-726 HRGHE
+726 
-731 DSQPISP
+731 I
-738 YAAESN
+738 
-744 FNKLARKISMQ
+744 
-755 YQDKGKSKEEA
+755 DKGFLHSDEQYNAAYVLALGDALGLRDEEM
-766 DEIGRRTA
+766 D
-774 YTIGAKKYGKRG
+774 
-786 MTRKAMAGRKSAE
+786 AE
-799 DIPVW
+799 NIPVW

-859 WGAEHF
+859 YGAEHF

-901 TNRKGSSN
+901 TNRRGSSN
-909 KYHVFAFTNRG
+909 KYHVFAFTDRG

-936 PMSETQGQK
+936 PMSSAQGEK

>member
-10 LPLQNVR
+10 LPLQSVR

-27 MLPAVLEQTG
+27 MLPQVLEQTG
-37 QAEVGE
+37 RAEVGE
-43 FKLVAHFPADEKAAN
+43 FKLVAHFPEQEKVSG
-58 NEAGYLTRH
+58 NEAGYMTRH

-103 TKYGQV
+103 TKYGQT
-109 VEFPTIPDKNDTA
+109 VEFPTIPDKNDTS

-151 SPLGNKKYSLALTT
+151 SPLGNKKYALSLST
-165 GATKCPAGIKD
+165 GATKCPTSIKD
-176 HVPKKYHAEDTD
+176 HVPKKYHAEDMD
-188 IIPHV
+188 VIPYV
-193 GDTNIFSAEDL
+193 GGAEIFSAEDL
-204 SPTERD
+204 SPAQQE

-215 IKRQMQGYYRTGVI
+215 IARQMQGYYRTGVI
-229 GVDPVIGAFPNGP
+229 GIEPVIGAFPNGP

-274 RWQAHKIAQ
+274 RWQAHKIAK
-283 GVAYDQLEKAREIG
+283 GVAYDQLERAQS
-297 ALTPGYRHR
+297 R
-306 GRSGKFRR
+306 G
-314 NPFKFGAEDDLSDYD
+314 
-329 PMDPHGEFGG
+329 
-339 LAGII
+339 
-344 YGELAATGEVI
+344 T
-355 PLMHVSNN
+355 
-363 SYDFLVNDILP
+363 
-374 EGVVHNEKGGTDD
+374 
-387 AMLSKSCA
+387 MLS
-395 LMLDMYDGLYTR
+395 
-407 CWFEPHGHAPLKSMA
+407 
-422 NLGAEDYAAES
+422 AEEFAAEKK
-433 LLLCSEHD
+433 LMCAECD
-441 DYFHACGCG
+441 DYFNACGCG
-450 TKTMNAPYAGRGS
+450 TK
-463 LMDIGKDTGLGS
+463 K
-475 FTPGELTTSSAIHGD
+475 
-490 FDQASLNYSGHQNL
+490 
-504 EVRSAEYF
+504 AEHF
-512 NAVSTAA
+512 AAVSTAA
-519 PNLNREKTNL
+519 PNLKREKTNL
-529 RAAIREEIDPNFEY
+529 RSAIRDEIDSNFEY

-552 LRAEGASSN
+552 LRMEGATTN
-561 KFYIVFVYN
+561 KFYMVFVYD
-570 NGKGV
+570 NGNGV

-588 PRLFDVTTTRDQA
+588 PRLFDVMTTRDQSA
-601 QAIAAATRK
+601 AIAAATRK

-616 KGYFTYKSEEGNAP
+616 KGYFTYKSEEGSTP
-630 IQDPMEFGEMA
+630 VMDPMEFGEMA

-646 DGTPGLSKRK
+646 DGSEGLKRK
-656 RAESSFMTPD
+656 RAESVETYSGGSYGTIMTFG
-666 LLWENLGGYW
+666 EIAY
-676 KAVGINPEYDMGQP
+676 EYDYD
-690 QGQPSGG
+690 
-697 NAGAGTGNGGTGGES
+697 NAPMIFEEDYNFDTWLKSSIRDTGRGEGEDTFEYAFTVEDEEKNETYTMDHPIYVKWTHEYSDFNTAETGT
-712 EGQAQQEQEQHQEG
+712 
-726 HRGHE
+726 
-731 DSQPISP
+731 

-744 FNKLARKISMQ
+744 FSKLAQKISMQ

-799 DIPVW
+799 DDYGFSGLVGAYAEYLEERCGNHWQAFQEEYYEDMDAEDIPVW
-804 NDGIVEWETSG
+804 NDGIVQWETSG
-815 PMSPTGSGY
+815 SMSPTGSGY

-875 AQDVKK
+875 AQDVANVKK
-881 VKDALKQR
+881 ALKQR
-889 YKGIKINRIEYI
+889 YKGIKINRVEYI
-901 TNRKGSSN
+901 TNRRGASN

-936 PMSETQGQK
+936 PMSESEGQK
-945 KMDTKMRRGGYKE
+945 KMGTKMRRGGYKE

>member
-10 LPLQNVR
+10 LPLQSVR

-27 MLPAVLEQTG
+27 MLPQVLEQTG
-37 QAEVGE
+37 RAEIGE

-58 NEAGYLTRH
+58 NEAGYLARH

-103 TKYGQV
+103 TKYGQT
-109 VEFPTIPDKNDTA
+109 VEFPTIPDKNDSA

-151 SPLGNKKYSLALTT
+151 SPLGNKKYSLSLTT
-165 GATKCPAGIKD
+165 GATKCPTSIKD
-176 HVPKKYHAEDTD
+176 HVPKKYHAEDMD
-188 IIPHV
+188 IIPYV
-193 GDTNIFSAEDL
+193 GGAEIFSAESL
-204 SPTERD
+204 SPAQQD

-215 IKRQMQGYYRTGVI
+215 IARQMQGYYRTGVI

-283 GVAYDQLEKAREIG
+283 GVAYDQLERAQS
-297 ALTPGYRHR
+297 R
-306 GRSGKFRR
+306 GTMLS
-314 NPFKFGAEDDLSDYD
+314 AED
-329 PMDPHGEFGG
+329 F
-339 LAGII
+339 
-344 YGELAATGEVI
+344 
-355 PLMHVSNN
+355 
-363 SYDFLVNDILP
+363 
-374 EGVVHNEKGGTDD
+374 
-387 AMLSKSCA
+387 
-395 LMLDMYDGLYTR
+395 
-407 CWFEPHGHAPLKSMA
+407 
-422 NLGAEDYAAES
+422 AAEKK
-433 LLLCSEHD
+433 LMCAECD
-441 DYFHACGCG
+441 DYFAGEHGGCGCG
-450 TKTMNAPYAGRGS
+450 TKTMNAPYAGRGA

-475 FTPGELTTSSAIHGD
+475 FTPGELATSSAIHGD

-504 EVRSAEYF
+504 EVRSAEHF
-512 NAVSTAA
+512 AAASTAT

-543 SQCVWGPYA
+543 SQCVWGPYS
-552 LRAEGASSN
+552 LRMEGANTN
-561 KFYIVFVYN
+561 KFYMVFVYN

-575 FRALGGYGGLAQN
+575 FRALGGYGGLAQS
-588 PRLFDVTTTRDQA
+588 PRLFDVMTTRNEA
-601 QAIAAATRK
+601 SAVAAATKK

-616 KGYFTYKSEEGNAP
+616 KGYFTYK
-630 IQDPMEFGEMA
+630 
-641 NWTPM
+641 
-646 DGTPGLSKRK
+646 
-656 RAESSFMTPD
+656 
-666 LLWENLGGYW
+666 
-676 KAVGINPEYDMGQP
+676 
-690 QGQPSGG
+690 
-697 NAGAGTGNGGTGGES
+697 
-712 EGQAQQEQEQHQEG
+712 
-726 HRGHE
+726 
-731 DSQPISP
+731 
-738 YAAESN
+738 AESN
-744 FNKLARKISMQ
+744 FNKLAHKISMQ

-766 DEIGRRTA
+766 DDIGRRTA
-774 YTIGAKKYGKRG
+774 YKIGAKKYGKRG

-859 WGAEHF
+859 WGAENF

-875 AQDVKK
+875 AQDVANVKK
-881 VKDALKQR
+881 ALKQR
-889 YKGIKINRIEYI
+889 YKGIKINRVEYI
-901 TNRKGSSN
+901 TNRRGSSN